1 MRHLLHLQ
9 LPLLGLVWLEL
20 CQRNMASGSSGLS
33 ASSSEALVPAG
44 ATEKAEVPLE
54 SDEPKQLFDEA
65 LQSGELQ
72 NVAQVRSQATPAKN
86 SN

>member
-1 MRHLLHLQ
+1 MPR
-9 LPLLGLVWLEL
+9 
-20 CQRNMASGSSGLS
+20 
-33 ASSSEALVPAG
+33 ALRLPAG
-44 ATEKAEVPLE
+44 VNEKAEVPL
-54 SDEPKQLFDEA
+54 DHAVVEPKQLPDEA

>member
-1 MRHLLHLQ
+1 MTGAV
-9 LPLLGLVWLEL
+9 PEEDG
-20 CQRNMASGSSGLS
+20 ASGSSGLS
-33 ASSSEALVPAG
+33 AWSSEALVPAG
-44 ATEKAEVPLE
+44 VNEKAEVPL
-54 SDEPKQLFDEA
+54 DHAVVEPKQLSDEA

>member
-1 MRHLLHLQ
+1 MTGAVPEEH
-9 LPLLGLVWLEL
+9 G
-20 CQRNMASGSSGLS
+20 ASGSSGLS

-44 ATEKAEVPLE
+44 VNEKAEVPL
-54 SDEPKQLFDEA
+54 DHAVVEPKQLPDEA